1 MLTLTILL
9 FSLIIFTVFK
19 KKISPRRPGSQQ
31 VAQTFFVL
39 GALTLVLGM
48 ITQPKIVYQGA
59 STGLNLWWNIVFPS
73 LFPFFVVS
81 EILLGLGIVNFMGV
95 LLEPIMR
102 PLFNVPGTG
111 SFVLAVGYTSG
122 YPIGAMATARLRS
135 QRLCTRIEA
144 ERLVAFTNN
153 SSPLFMLAAVP
164 VGMFNNPQLG
174 PVIAIAHY
182 TANLTLG
189 LLLRFYGQND
199 PEIVNFPLP
208 QESLFK
214 RAFAEMFAVYQ
225 KERRA
230 LGKILSDAVK
240 NAMQNLFNIGGF
252 IILFAVLIQLLTA
265 AGFINLLAQKL
276 SILLIPLGFSEA
288 ILPALASGLIE
299 MTIGAKLAS
308 EAAVPLQEQVL
319 TVSIILA
326 WSGLSIHAQA
336 ASMLAETDIRMLPFI
351 LTRTAHAVLAA
362 IYTYVLFNLSSPISS
377 ALAAPELNNLY
388 QSISLWPG
396 LPLSLALFC
405 LITGIMLLLA
415 IIFHFSTSFRLILF
429 RIH

>member
-1 MLTLTILL
+1 
-9 FSLIIFTVFK
+9 
-19 KKISPRRPGSQQ
+19 
-31 VAQTFFVL
+31 
-39 GALTLVLGM
+39 
-48 ITQPKIVYQGA
+48 
-59 STGLNLWWNIVFPS
+59 
-73 LFPFFVVS
+73 
-81 EILLGLGIVNFMGV
+81 MGV